1 MNAKTLLAIIAIV
14 IAALVIGPAIQ
25 HGTTPSQTAITST
38 NVPGATAPA
47 VSGTP
52 SNAVAGAPGS
62 NVSAP
67 AATTSGTPS
76 ASAPGK
82 AAAVPANDV
91 VDYDALMRTISDK
104 PNEIKSLT
112 FKKDATGTVQQVVA
126 LHADGHSSTVD
137 VPGDA
142 GVLKLLDAM
151 EKAKQPASGGILSTL
166 LGYLPMILIFGAI
179 WWFMRKMGN
188 AAQNQRNQVAK
199 IKDSQKSQQVVT
211 FKDVAGAEEAKKE
224 LMQIV
229 SYLQN
234 PGRLKR
240 LGGKAPSGVLLIG
253 DPGNGKT
260 LLAKAVAGEAGA
272 EFHEISGSDFV
283 EMYVGV
289 GAARVR
295 EFFNKGREKRPAVLF
310 IDEIDAVG
318 RQRGTGVGG
327 GNDEREQTLNQIL
340 VEMDG
345 FKDNEG
351 VIIMAATNRPDI
363 LDPALTRPGRLGLH
377 VLVDA
382 PDKHGRIGIL
392 GVHSRNKKLAPGVDL
407 EVIASN
413 TPGFSGAQLAEL
425 ANEGARVADDRI
437 GDEIEALV
445 AKGMSNAEAVK
456 AVPEHITL
464 EDLDE
469 ASDRV
474 QMGPKKEGRAK
485 RMSRLDMLNTAV
497 HELGHAWVSQDMFER
512 ELGGDPVTKITIIPR
527 ARALGYT
534 MSMPSGDRYGYT
546 TENMRARIMMAMGG
560 RAAQEV
566 ILKTID
572 TGASN
577 DFKQSWSIAY
587 RMVTE
592 FGMSNLGPISIGE
605 GGGNPFLGKQMASGH
620 QVGPDLANKIDAEC
634 SRIVQECLA
643 EVKTMIVR
651 DQECFQKIVDALMIK
666 ETILGPEF
674 RQLRN
679 ESACAVVLPSKDD
692 STSGNPSV
700 STDST
705 AVVAPEGDDKSPAG
719 SGNAQ

>member
-1 MNAKTLLAIIAIV
+1 MSRKTLFTIVAIAIAAFIFGPMLQTGGMHQSAVTTTVNGKTTV
-14 IAALVIGPAIQ
+14 IPADD
-25 HGTTPSQTAITST
+25 TMS
-38 NVPGATAPA
+38 
-47 VSGTP
+47 
-52 SNAVAGAPGS
+52 
-62 NVSAP
+62 
-67 AATTSGTPS
+67 
-76 ASAPGK
+76 
-82 AAAVPANDV
+82 
-91 VDYDALMRTISDK
+91 YDALM
-104 PNEIKSLT
+104 KSLSSDP
-112 FKKDATGTVQQVVA
+112 KDIRAIVYRKDDAGHVQQGTVAHV
-126 LHADGHSSTVD
+126 DGHSSTVE
-137 VPGDA
+137 VPGEA
-142 GVLKLLDAM
+142 GTTKLLDAA
-151 EKAKQPASGGILSTL
+151 EKAGVPQSANRTEHSFVDTL
-166 LGYLPMILIFGAI
+166 LGFLPMILIFGVI
-179 WWFMRKMGN
+179 WFVMRGVSN
-188 AAQNQRNQVAK
+188 AANNQRAQIAK
-199 IKDSQKSQQVVT
+199 IKDSPKSQQVVT
-211 FKDVAGAEEAKKE
+211 FKDVAGAEEAKNE

-295 EFFNKGREKRPAVLF
+295 DFFAKGRIKRPAVLF

-351 VIIMAATNRPDI
+351 LIIMAATNRPDI

-377 VLVDA
+377 ILVDA

-392 GVHSRNKKLAPGVDL
+392 KVHGRGKPLAPGVDL

-425 ANEGARVADDRI
+425 MNEGARVADNR
-437 GDEIEALV
+437 IEAEIARLIT
-445 AKGMSNAEAVK
+445 AGRSRSEAAR

-474 QMGPKKEGRAK
+474 QMGPKKEGRAQ
-485 RMSRLDMLNTAV
+485 RMSRNDMLNTAV
-497 HELGHAWVSQDMFER
+497 HELGHAWISQDMFER
-512 ELGGDPVTKITIIPR
+512 DLGGDPVTKITIIPR

-546 TENMRARIMMAMGG
+546 DGNMRARIMMAMGG

-566 ILKTID
+566 ILNTID

-577 DFKQSWSIAY
+577 DFKQAWSIAH

-592 FGMSNLGPISIGE
+592 FGMSRLGPISIGE
-605 GGGNPFLGKQMASGH
+605 GGGNPFLGKTMASGH
-620 QVGPDLANKIDAEC
+620 QLGPQLANDIDGEC
-634 SRIVQECLA
+634 RRIVDECLA
-643 EVKTMIVR
+643 EVKAMLIR
-651 DQECFQKIVDALMIK
+651 DKDCFSKIVDVLMIK

-674 RQLRN
+674 RQLRD
-679 ESACAVVLPSKDD
+679 ESACAVVLPLRA
-692 STSGNPSV
+692 TSAGSVVTPASDTPSAPPSGDE
-700 STDST
+700 STD
-705 AVVAPEGDDKSPAG
+705 
-719 SGNAQ
+719 

>member
-1 MNAKTLLAIIAIV
+1 MNPKTLLAILAIV
-14 IAALVIGPAIQ
+14 IAALVLGPRLQ
-25 HGTTPSQTAITST
+25 PDTGVNHKG
-38 NVPGATAPA
+38 
-47 VSGTP
+47 
-52 SNAVAGAPGS
+52 
-62 NVSAP
+62 
-67 AATTSGTPS
+67 
-76 ASAPGK
+76 
-82 AAAVPANDV
+82 AAVTQVDGKPVKVPADDV
-91 VDYDALMRTISDK
+91 VGFDALMKTLSDNPK
-104 PNEIKSLT
+104 DVTALT
-112 FKKDATGTVQQVVA
+112 YRKDDNGNVQQVVVE
-126 LHADGHSSTVD
+126 HADGHKSLVE
-137 VPGDA
+137 VPGEA
-142 GVLKLLDAM
+142 GTSKLLDAA
-151 EKAKQPASGGILSTL
+151 EKAHVPQTATKNERGFGDVLIGLLPTL
-166 LGYLPMILIFGAI
+166 LIFGLI
-179 WWFMRKMGN
+179 FFFMRGLGN
-188 AAQNQRNQVAK
+188 AANKQRSEIAK
-199 IKDSQKSQQVVT
+199 IKDSAKSQQIVT
-211 FKDVAGAEEAKKE
+211 FADVAGAEEAKKE

-229 SYLQN
+229 SYLKN
-234 PGRLKR
+234 PGRLRR

-283 EMYVGV
+283 EMFVGV

-295 EFFNKGREKRPAVLF
+295 EFFAKGRVKRPAVLF

-351 VIIMAATNRPDI
+351 IIIMAATNRPDI

-377 VLVDA
+377 ILVDA

-392 GVHSRNKKLAPGVDL
+392 GVHARGKKLAPGVDL
-407 EVIASN
+407 DVIAAN

-425 ANEGARVADDRI
+425 MNEGARVADDRI
-437 GDEIEALV
+437 ETQIKQLVDAGKSKGEA
-445 AKGMSNAEAVK
+445 AK

-497 HELGHAWVSQDMFER
+497 HELGHAWISQDMYER
-512 ELGGDPVTKITIIPR
+512 EMGGDPVTKITIVPR

-546 TENMRARIMMAMGG
+546 DGNMRARIMMAMGG

-566 ILKTID
+566 ILNTID

-577 DFKQSWSIAY
+577 DFKQAWSIAH

-592 FGMSNLGPISIGE
+592 FGMSKLGPISIGE

-620 QVGPDLANKIDAEC
+620 QLGPQLANDIDNEC
-634 SRIVQECLA
+634 KRIVEECLN
-643 EVKTMIVR
+643 EVKAMIIR
-651 DQECFQKIVDALMIK
+651 DKDCFQKIVDVLMEK

-679 ESACAVVLPSKDD
+679 ESACAVVLPSKEAKPAAPQADAPAAD
-692 STSGNPSV
+692 APKGE
-700 STDST
+700 DKG
-705 AVVAPEGDDKSPAG
+705 PEGD
-719 SGNAQ
+719 GNVK